1 MDINEIYKF
10 KNDTEQAINELLNDF
25 TNKTGLKIADI
36 RFKERIYLG
45 KENTYLVNLGVY
57 L

>member
-1 MDINEIYKF
+1 MDIARVYKF
-10 KNDTEQAINELLNDF
+10 KDETEQAINELLNDF
-25 TNKTGLKIADI
+25 TNKTGLKIVDV
-36 RFKERIYLG
+36 RFKERIYIG

>member
-1 MDINEIYKF
+1 MDIARVYKF
-10 KNDTEQAINELLNDF
+10 KDETEQAINELLNDF

-36 RFKERIYLG
+36 RFKERIYIG

>member
-1 MDINEIYKF
+1 MDIARVYKF
-10 KNDTEQAINELLNDF
+10 KDETEQAINELLNDF

-36 RFKERIYLG
+36 RFKERIYVS